1 MYNHEYPKEIYNT
14 KSAVEIIPAI
24 IDMLDPQSVVDVGC
38 GIGTWLKIFEKNG
51 ISNILGIESQ
61 NLDKD
66 SLLIEKDK
74 VRLYNL
80 EEPLSIDQKFDL
92 AMCLEVAEHIEEKYC
107 DTLIKSLIDLSDTI
121 LFSAAIPYQGG
132 QNHVNLQWPEYW
144 EMKFKNHNYYFYDV
158 LRRRFW
164 NNQNVEWW
172 YRQNMFLIIKGGR
185 IHPFK
190 HRTPILRL
198 VHPELYVL
206 NSKK

>member
-1 MYNHEYPKEIYNT
+1 MYNHQYPKELYNT

-24 IDMLDPQSVVDVGC
+24 IDMLGPQSVIDVGC
-38 GIGTWLKIFEKNG
+38 GIGTWLKVFEENG
-51 ISNILGIESQ
+51 ISNIIGIESQ
-61 NLDKD
+61 NLDKN

-92 AMCLEVAEHIEEKYC
+92 AVCLEVAEHIEEKYC
-107 DTLIKSLIDLSDTI
+107 DTLIKSLIDLSDAI

-132 QNHVNLQWPEYW
+132 QNHVNLQWPDYW
-144 EMKFKNHNYYFYDV
+144 AMKFKNHNYYFYDV
-158 LRRRFW
+158 LRHRFW
-164 NNQNVEWW
+164 NNPNVEWW
-172 YRQNMFLIIKGGR
+172 YRQNMFLVIKGGR
-185 IHPFK
+185 EHPFK
-190 HRTPILRL
+190 QRTPILRL